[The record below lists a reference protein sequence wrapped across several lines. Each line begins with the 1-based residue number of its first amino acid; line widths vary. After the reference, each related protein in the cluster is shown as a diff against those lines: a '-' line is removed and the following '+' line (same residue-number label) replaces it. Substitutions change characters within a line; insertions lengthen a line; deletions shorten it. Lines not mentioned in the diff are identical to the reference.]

1 MKRLKSLWITLKVRY
16 QTWPRVVQIAAM
28 ATGGFAAIIA
38 IYAPIQRFTAYRAG
52 VQAEIESS
60 QDEVEHLTA
69 YVTRGEP
76 VERER
81 EQLEKRLDGLKSRL
95 VPGDT
100 GTLAAA
106 HLQDHVTTIAN
117 ETAVNVQSAQV
128 MREEKMGVY
137 RQVTVRLT
145 VRATLKALADF
156 LEKAEYGT
164 MHLSVPFL
172 QIDRRGAVRRGRT
185 DVPAT
190 AEERVLSATL
200 EVRGLAAA
208 SDGEKGEKGEKDKNG
223 EPGEKGDAERGG
235 GGGEG
240 PA

>member
-1 MKRLKSLWITLKVRY
+1 MKRLKSLWITLKARY
-16 QTWPRVVQIAAM
+16 QAWPRVVQIAAM
-28 ATGGFAAIIA
+28 AVGGFVAIIA
-38 IYAPIQRFTAYRAG
+38 IYAPIQRFTAYRAS
-52 VQAEIESS
+52 VQAEIESY
-60 QDEVEHLTA
+60 QDELAQLKA

-81 EQLEKRLDGLKSRL
+81 EQLEKRLAGVKSRL

-106 HLQDHVTTIAN
+106 HLQDHVTTLAN

-128 MREEKMGVY
+128 MREERMGTY

-190 AEERVLSATL
+190 AEDRVLSATL
-200 EVRGLAAA
+200 ELRGLAAA
-208 SDGEKGEKGEKDKNG
+208 GDGEKGDKGEKDAP
-223 EPGEKGDAERGG
+223 EEERGG
-235 GGGEG
+235 GNTEA

>member
-1 MKRLKSLWITLKVRY
+1 MKRLKALWVTLKARY

-28 ATGGFAAIIA
+28 AVGGFVAIIV
-38 IYAPIQRFTAYRAG
+38 IYAPIQRFSAYREG

-60 QDEVEHLTA
+60 QDELAQLTA

-81 EQLEKRLDGLKSRL
+81 EQLEKRLGGLKSRL

-106 HLQDHVTTIAN
+106 HLQDHVTTLAN
-117 ETAVNVQSAQV
+117 ETSVNVQSAQV
-128 MREEKMGVY
+128 MREERVGAY
-137 RQVTVRLT
+137 RQVTVRVT

-172 QIDRRGAVRRGRT
+172 QIDRRGAVRRGRADT
-185 DVPAT
+185 PAT
-190 AEERVLSATL
+190 PEDRVLSATL
-200 EVRGLAAA
+200 EVRGLAAP
-208 SDGEKGEKGEKDKNG
+208 DEGEKGEKGGK
-223 EPGEKGDAERGG
+223 
-235 GGGEG
+235 GEG
-240 PA
+240 ETDEGGRANGGKEERA

>member
-1 MKRLKSLWITLKVRY
+1 MKRLKALWVTLKARY
-16 QTWPRVVQIAAM
+16 QTWPRVLQIASM
-28 ATGGFAAIIA
+28 AVGGFVGIMA

-52 VQAEIESS
+52 VQAEIESYRE
-60 QDEVEHLTA
+60 EVEHLTA
-69 YVTRGEP
+69 YVTRAEP

-81 EQLEKRLDGLKSRL
+81 DLLQKRVDGLKSRL

-117 ETAVNVQSAQV
+117 DTSVSVQSAQV
-128 MREEKMGVY
+128 MREEKVGSF

-172 QIDRRGAVRRGRT
+172 QIDRRGAVRRGRA
-185 DVPAT
+185 DAPPNP
-190 AEERVLSATL
+190 EDRVLSATL
-200 EVRGLAAA
+200 EVRGLATGGAGEGEKGQGER
-208 SDGEKGEKGEKDKNG
+208 GEKGEKEEK
-223 EPGEKGDAERGG
+223 GG
-235 GGGEG
+235 GGDGE
-240 PA
+240 AAAL

>member
-1 MKRLKSLWITLKVRY
+1 MKAPKALWITLKARY
-16 QTWPRVVQIAAM
+16 RTWPRVVQIAAM
-28 ATGGFAAIIA
+28 AIGGFVAIIA

-52 VQAEIESS
+52 VQAEIESY
-60 QDEVEHLTA
+60 QDELEHLAA

-81 EQLEKRLDGLKSRL
+81 EQLEKRLEGLKARL

-106 HLQDHVTTIAN
+106 HLQDHVTTLAN

-128 MREEKMGVY
+128 MREERIGAY

-156 LEKAEYGT
+156 LERAEYGT

-190 AEERVLSATL
+190 AEDRVLSATL
-200 EVRGLAAA
+200 ELRGLAAA
-208 SDGEKGEKGEKDKNG
+208 NEGDKSDKGEQGEQGEKKDGE
-223 EPGEKGDAERGG
+223 RGA
-235 GGGEG
+235 GGEE
-240 PA
+240 ASA